1 MSENENTKNTPDR
14 ELIESVWAEARDLV
28 KRLEG
33 SSVQRFAVAAGE
45 YKIEIERG
53 APPATAAAA
62 AADAGGA
69 GSSSLASAGPIAPSA
84 GPGLGVAPGARMAS
98 GVFTLGDMAQPD
110 NRVPVLAPLV
120 GTFYGAAQ
128 PGAKP
133 FVEVGSSVEPG
144 QTVCIVEAMKMMNE
158 VAAGEGGKVAEI
170 AVENGEWVEFEQV
183 LMYLEPAED

>member
-1 MSENENTKNTPDR
+1 MSENEKTQSTPDR
-14 ELIESVWAEARDLV
+14 ELIESVWAEARDLI

-33 SSVQRFAVAAGE
+33 STVQRFAVAAGD

-53 APPATAAAA
+53 SPPQAATAPSQAPPA
-62 AADAGGA
+62 AG
-69 GSSSLASAGPIAPSA
+69 LASGPVATGA
-84 GPGLGVAPGARMAS
+84 GPGLSIAPGARMAS
-98 GVFTLGDMAQPD
+98 GVFTIGDLEQD

-120 GTFYGAAQ
+120 GTFYSAAQ

-133 FVEVGSSVEPG
+133 FVEVGSTVEPG

-170 AVENGEWVEFEQV
+170 VVENGEWVEFEQV
-183 LMYLEPAED
+183 LMYLEPADD

>member
-1 MSENENTKNTPDR
+1 MSENENTQSTPDR

-33 SSVQRFAVAAGE
+33 TTVQRFAVAAGD

-53 APPATAAAA
+53 SPPAPAAGAPPTATP
-62 AADAGGA
+62 GGTTGTA
-69 GSSSLASAGPIAPSA
+69 NPIASGA
-84 GPGLGVAPGARMAS
+84 GPGLGIAPGARMAS
-98 GVFTLGDMAQPD
+98 GVFTIGDLEQD

-120 GTFYGAAQ
+120 GTFYSSAQ
-128 PGAKP
+128 PGAKS
-133 FVEVGSSVEPG
+133 FVEVGSTVAPG
-144 QTVCIVEAMKMMNE
+144 ETVCIVEAMKMMNE

-183 LMYLEPAED
+183 LMYLEPADE

>member
-1 MSENENTKNTPDR
+1 MSDNDTTQTTPDK
-14 ELIESVWAEARDLV
+14 ELIQSVWAEARDLI

-33 SSVQRFAVAAGE
+33 STVQRFAVAAGD
-45 YKIEIERG
+45 YNIEIERG
-53 APPATAAAA
+53 SPPASGPSAAPPGGVGTPVPSGPVAT
-62 AADAGGA
+62 G
-69 GSSSLASAGPIAPSA
+69 A
-84 GPGLGVAPGARMAS
+84 GPGMSIAPGARMAS
-98 GVFTLGDMAQPD
+98 GVFTIGDLEAD

-133 FVEVGSSVEPG
+133 FVEVGTSVEPG

-170 AVENGEWVEFEQV
+170 MVENGEWVEFEQV
-183 LMYLEPAED
+183 LMYLEPSEG

>member
-1 MSENENTKNTPDR
+1 MSDEKNTQSTPDR

-33 SSVQRFAVAAGE
+33 SSVQRFAVAAGD

-53 APPATAAAA
+53 APPSASAPPPGGDPAA
-62 AADAGGA
+62 A
-69 GSSSLASAGPIAPSA
+69 GSSGGPIAPSA

-120 GTFYGAAQ
+120 GTFYAAGQ

-133 FVEVGSSVEPG
+133 FVEIGQTVEPG

-170 AVENGEWVEFEQV
+170 VAENGEWVEFEQV
-183 LMYLEPAED
+183 LMYLEPADE

>member
-1 MSENENTKNTPDR
+1 MSDNENTQTSPDR
-14 ELIESVWAEARDLV
+14 ELIESVWAEARDLI

-33 SSVQRFAVAAGE
+33 STVQRFAVAAGD

-53 APPATAAAA
+53 APAAPGVQGMAPPPAPP
-62 AADAGGA
+62 GGA
-69 GSSSLASAGPIAPSA
+69 GNSIGAVATGA
-84 GPGLGVAPGARMAS
+84 GPGMSIAPGARMAS
-98 GVFTLGDMAQPD
+98 GVFTIGDLEAD

-158 VAAGEGGKVAEI
+158 VSAGEGGKVAEI
-170 AVENGEWVEFEQV
+170 VVENGEWVEFEQV
-183 LMYLEPAED
+183 LMYLEPADD

>member
-1 MSENENTKNTPDR
+1 MSDKHTTETTPDR
-14 ELIESVWAEARDLV
+14 ELIESVWAEARDLI

-33 SSVQRFAVAAGE
+33 SSVQRLAVAAGE

-53 APPATAAAA
+53 APAPAPTAGQPPDGSAAALP
-62 AADAGGA
+62 
-69 GSSSLASAGPIAPSA
+69 SGPIATGA

-98 GVFTLGDMAQPD
+98 GVFTLGDVEPD

-120 GTFYGAAQ
+120 GTFYRSAQ

-133 FVEVGSSVEPG
+133 FAEVGETVEAG
-144 QTVCIVEAMKMMNE
+144 QTVCIVEAMKLMNE

-183 LMYLEPAED
+183 LMYLEPVDA